1 MKLVR
6 VLFADSTVM
15 VVTYRMQDDRKAG
28 LFVVVFSLGRIMK
41 VCHAQRFNKDWVH
54 CLQYI
59 KQVDMVGFS
68 VLQPYNQQFS
78 GQS

>member
-1 MKLVR
+1 
-6 VLFADSTVM
+6 
-15 VVTYRMQDDRKAG
+15 
-28 LFVVVFSLGRIMK
+28 MK